1 MQNIRYPMKNLWQAL
16 MMVRRCDVAS
26 FWRRVVYVML
36 QSLIPVAGLYVL
48 KLLVDSITQ
57 AVGGGGAERVLPYL
71 LALVALFLAG
81 RVVSAL
87 SGVNND
93 VLSQRLIDY
102 MSDLMQRQAARLD
115 LSYYDTPEYH
125 DTLHRAQQE
134 VSTRPVAVLNNF
146 MALLSA
152 VVTLLGIA
160 ALLVT
165 ASWWV
170 LVIMVV
176 AMVPTLAVRLYK
188 ARSIY
193 QFRRGNTQL
202 YRRTSYYGQLLTS
215 RQTAAEMRAFGLA
228 GWFRRLFVESRRLLV
243 GRLLSISRRLGA
255 ADICCAVIEAAAM
268 LVVIWLLIRQTLA
281 AAITLGAFV
290 MLLEAFRRGQSQLST
305 LASSIAG
312 LYDNRLFVGNVFE
325 FLGLEP
331 VVLNPEEPLPM
342 PGRVE
347 SVEFK
352 EVTFRY
358 PQGNRDVLSHFNF
371 RAEMGEIALIEGRNG
386 FGKSTMVKL
395 LLRLYDPC
403 EGAVLMNG
411 IDIRRFNLDEL
422 RSRVGV
428 LFQDFVRYNCTA
440 AENIAFGCRDKQP
453 ADGCRQ
459 AAELAGAAE
468 VVEQLP
474 QGENTMLGRLFDGG
488 CELSMGQWQRVA
500 LARAFQSDAPLVI
513 LDEPYAWLDTNARRH
528 LTESLEELKKDKVVI
543 VISHS

>member
-1 MQNIRYPMKNLWQAL
+1 
-16 MMVRRCDVAS
+16 
-26 FWRRVVYVML
+26 
-36 QSLIPVAGLYVL
+36 
-48 KLLVDSITQ
+48 
-57 AVGGGGAERVLPYL
+57 
-71 LALVALFLAG
+71 
-81 RVVSAL
+81 
-87 SGVNND
+87 
-93 VLSQRLIDY
+93 
-102 MSDLMQRQAARLD
+102 
-115 LSYYDTPEYH
+115 
-125 DTLHRAQQE
+125 
-134 VSTRPVAVLNNF
+134 
-146 MALLSA
+146 
-152 VVTLLGIA
+152 
-160 ALLVT
+160 
-165 ASWWV
+165 
-170 LVIMVV
+170 
-176 AMVPTLAVRLYK
+176 
-188 ARSIY
+188 
-193 QFRRGNTQL
+193 
-202 YRRTSYYGQLLTS
+202 
-215 RQTAAEMRAFGLA
+215 
-228 GWFRRLFVESRRLLV
+228 
-243 GRLLSISRRLGA
+243 
-255 ADICCAVIEAAAM
+255 
-268 LVVIWLLIRQTLA
+268 LA

-325 FLGLEP
+325 FLSLEP

-342 PGRVE
+342 PERVE

-352 EVTFRY
+352 DVMFRY

-403 EGAVLMNG
+403 EGAVLLNG

-453 ADGCRQ
+453 AAGCRQ

-513 LDEPYAWLDTNARRH
+513 LDEPYAWLDTAARRH